1 MDVAILNRL
10 LGTNLDAGETAA
22 VERAIASGA
31 GSIAVGGDASGSSF
45 TTNVQVG
52 DNNYSIPL
60 TPEVIAALRPALA
73 APLNNLPDLT
83 ASFVGRDGQVAALL
97 QGLSGG
103 GGSQA
108 ITALRGIGGIGKTE
122 LAVAVA
128 HMLALHY
135 PAAQLL
141 IDLRGTSLEPMPS
154 AAVMEMVIRRFEP
167 TAALPE
173 AEEQIAEIYRDRL
186 RQHKS
191 LLILDNARD
200 AGQIRSLLP
209 PAPSAAIVTARR
221 LIELPELT
229 SHELRHLQ
237 RPDAVSLLR
246 DLIGQQAPDV
256 EALNQLAEACVDH
269 PLALTVAGRHLANRL
284 GRTTSCADYTAQ
296 ILANREVLRLGG
308 EEDYDVMASLD
319 LSLELLLQDDG
330 PLAEQWRDLVVFP
343 GDFDSPAANAVWDRA
358 EETEG
363 IAASGLDLERLW
375 ELGFLEPAS
384 LTGRFQFHDL
394 MRDLAARG
402 QTSSRFEAQHLR
414 HARHYYQILAAANDM
429 FGDPDNIAQGL
440 MTFDLERPNIEA
452 AHAWLLRHKDP
463 SDEVRQLVK
472 DYPDAGVY
480 LLSLRLHMRD
490 WIDWLMAAIEAAR
503 EIGDRRGEGNHLGN
517 LGNAYLRLAEVD
529 KAIEHFEQA
538 LVISRE
544 IGDRQGEGNGLGN
557 LGIAHLRLGEVDNAI
572 EHHEQALVISREISD
587 RRGEGSDLGNLGIA
601 YAHLGKMDKAI
612 EHHEQALV
620 ISREIGD
627 RRGEGNRLGNLGNA
641 HLRLGEVD
649 KAIAYHEQAL
659 VISREI
665 GDRQGEGSDLG
676 NLGNAHLRLGEVDK
690 AIEHYE
696 QALVISREIGDRQG
710 EGNHLGN
717 LGNAHLRLGEVDKA
731 IEHYEQALV
740 ISREIGDRRGEGSDL
755 GNLGNA
761 HLRLGEVDKAIEHY
775 GQALVISREFGD
787 RRGEGNRLGNLG
799 NAHLRLGEVDK
810 AIEYLQTSE
819 AIFTEI
825 GSPTAEKV
833 RETIERL
840 KSEQ

>member
-1 MDVAILNRL
+1 MREVVEAILARIR
-10 LGTNLDAGETAA
+10 DRTATDEDYQELTQLA
-22 VERAIASGA
+22 RNTGLNVASGA
-31 GSIAVGGDASGSSF
+31 GSIAVGGDVSGASF

-52 DNNYSIPL
+52 DNNYGIPL

-141 IDLRGTSLEPMPS
+141 INLRGTSLEPMPP
-154 AAVMEMVIRRFEP
+154 AAVMETVIRRFEP

-186 RQHKS
+186 RQNKS

-246 DLIGQQAPDV
+246 DLIGQQAPDD
-256 EALNQLAEACVDH
+256 EALNQLAEACIDH

-319 LSLELLLQDDG
+319 LSLELLLQDDE

-358 EETEG
+358 EEAEG

-414 HARHYYQILAAANDM
+414 HARHYYRILAAANDM
-429 FGDPDNIAQGL
+429 FGDPDNIAQGH
-440 MTFDLERPNIEA
+440 MIFDLERPNIEA

-490 WIDWLMAAIEAAR
+490 WIDWLMAATEAAR

-517 LGNAYLRLAEVD
+517 LGT
-529 KAIEHFEQA
+529 
-538 LVISRE
+538 
-544 IGDRQGEGNGLGN
+544 
-557 LGIAHLRLGEVDNAI
+557 AHLRLGEVDKA
-572 EHHEQALVISREISD
+572 
-587 RRGEGSDLGNLGIA
+587 IA
-601 YAHLGKMDKAI
+601 Y
-612 EHHEQALV
+612 HEQALV

-627 RRGEGNRLGNLGNA
+627 RRGEGNDLGNLGTAYLRLGEVDKAIAYHEQALVISREIGDRRGEGNDLGNLGTAHLRLAEVDKAIEHYEQALVIAREIGDRRGEGSDLGSLGNALLGLGEVDKAIEHYEQALVISREIGDRQGEGNRLGNLGNA
-641 HLRLGEVD
+641 YARLGEVD

-665 GDRQGEGSDLG
+665 GDRQGEG
-676 NLGNAHLRLGEVDK
+676 
-690 AIEHYE
+690 
-696 QALVISREIGDRQG
+696 
-710 EGNHLGN
+710 NHLGN
-717 LGNAHLRLGEVDKA
+717 LGNAYAALGKA
-731 IEHYEQALV
+731 
-740 ISREIGDRRGEGSDL
+740 S
-755 GNLGNA
+755 
-761 HLRLGEVDKAIEHY
+761 
-775 GQALVISREFGD
+775 
-787 RRGEGNRLGNLG
+787 
-799 NAHLRLGEVDK
+799 K
-810 AIEYLQTSE
+810 AIEYLQASE

-825 GSPTAEKV
+825 GSPTAENA
-833 RETIERL
+833 RETTERL